1 MMLKNEHEDKDND
14 NILIVAFWCSRAP
27 WCLLVLARALRRRPY
42 LFLAPSAST
51 GRQESIIRKKA
62 NGKWG
67 LCKVDCCVLVPSAC
81 KAAAKVPWRPVLA
94 RAPTL
99 SYSFSL
105 DKGRA
110 RRGATEKREEG
121 GENESTSS
129 ISIFLM
135 CCQNFDRARTIAGAC
150 HTGRARIPCRTCVR
164 WTKGR
169 HEGAKQKREG

>member
-14 NILIVAFWCSRAP
+14 NILIVACWCSRAP

-51 GRQESIIRKKA
+51 GRQESIIRKKGH
-62 NGKWG
+62 GKWG

-81 KAAAKVPWRPVLA
+81 KAAVKVLWRPVLA
-94 RAPTL
+94 RAPAL

-105 DKGRA
+105 DKERA
-110 RRGATEKREEG
+110 RRGATEK
-121 GENESTSS
+121 
-129 ISIFLM
+129 
-135 CCQNFDRARTIAGAC
+135 NFDRARTMARAC
-150 HTGRARIPCRTCVR
+150 HTGRARIPCRTCDR

-169 HEGAKQKREG
+169 HERAKQKREG

>member
-27 WCLLVLARALRRRPY
+27 WCLLVLARALRRCPY

-81 KAAAKVPWRPVLA
+81 TAAAKVPWRPVLA
-94 RAPTL
+94 RAPAL

-105 DKGRA
+105 DKGHP
-110 RRGATEKREEG
+110 RGATEKREEG

-129 ISIFLM
+129 TSIFLM
-135 CCQNFDRARTIAGAC
+135 CCQNFDRARAMARAC
-150 HTGRARIPCRTCVR
+150 HTGRARRPCRTCIV
-164 WTKGR
+164 G
-169 HEGAKQKREG
+169 